1 MSDLLSSQ
9 TRLQEVLNKRPPP
22 KAPTT
27 PHEVSA
33 KSLAFSL
40 DPWWRRD
47 TLMRTGGVPP
57 RPNETPSACIDLN
70 THFRILVDPQNCT
83 CRCCGEYSGGFVGLC
98 LVCLQRPINGVPE
111 CMMAFIGCRMFTILR
126 TEWTVA
132 PHLVRRGTVLAGIFV
147 IWLSSRLTNRL
158 GGIQTPPFAIA
169 QIARFSG
176 FLTSYPGGGSPSH
189 APRR

>member
-1 MSDLLSSQ
+1 
-9 TRLQEVLNKRPPP
+9 
-22 KAPTT
+22 
-27 PHEVSA
+27 
-33 KSLAFSL
+33 
-40 DPWWRRD
+40 
-47 TLMRTGGVPP
+47 MRTGGVPP

-189 APRR
+189 APRRRIHTFLVFRSTVASTRSRSHPRSAA